1 MRYHCWMSEL
11 NKKAWR
17 GVAQFALGLGVL
29 LFVPAWTFDYW
40 QAWAFM
46 VVIIAGSILVT
57 VYLMKHDTKLLER
70 RLSAGPTV
78 EKEQAQKIIMSFAML
93 GFIALVVVPV
103 LDHRFMWSHT
113 PVWVTVAGNLLIV
126 LGYYVIFLVFKENTF
141 TAATVEIH
149 KDQKVISTGPYAW
162 VRHPMYFGGLI
173 FLLGVPL
180 ALGSYWGL
188 LVFVPLAPVLIWRL
202 IDEEKLLA
210 KDLSGYTSYQ
220 AKVKHRLVP
229 FIW

>member
-1 MRYHCWMSEL
+1 M
-11 NKKAWR
+11 NKRAWR
-17 GVAQFALGLGVL
+17 GVAKFALGLGIL
-29 LFVPAWTFDYW
+29 LFVPAWALDYG

-46 VVIIAGSILVT
+46 AVIITGSIIVT
-57 VYLMKHDTKLLER
+57 VDLMKHDVKLLER
-70 RLSAGPTV
+70 RLSAGPTAEN
-78 EKEQAQKIIMSFAML
+78 EKTQKMIMSFAMI
-93 GFIALVVVPV
+93 GFIALIVVPA
-103 LDHRFMWSHT
+103 LDHRLMWSHT
-113 PVWVTVAGNLLIV
+113 PMWVTVAGNLLIV
-126 LGYYVIFLVFKENTF
+126 IGYYVIFLVFKENTF
-141 TAATVEIH
+141 TAATVKIH

-188 LVFVPLAPVLIWRL
+188 LVFVPLAAVLIWRL

-210 KDLSGYTSYQ
+210 KDLPGYTAYQ
-220 AKVKHRLVP
+220 EKVKHRLVP